1 MLGGMARLFREPAGF
16 KRAYELES
24 QPSVGLNLCL
34 GCCSEMP
41 GGKANVREMIEFF
54 GPKGK
59 IFYVHFRDVQGIVPH
74 FIECFI
80 GDGNYDPAEIMRLL
94 RDSGSPAS
102 CSTTTSRTWT
112 ATPMEPSRPRPRHR
126 LHAGPDGRHAT
137 IRWHNELRDGERS
150 ICEVRAMI
158 DTSHLHIRVYEW
170 LKDRILHHVFLPGDK
185 LDIQQ
190 LADDLGVSRTPVKE
204 AINRLTLEGLVTLRN
219 RRGTYVASLTEEIVR
234 ELIETRMMIEC
245 WAVEHLSPAAMA
257 NVRPHVAEMLDR
269 IERSLLVTKASL
281 FDGAESYAL
290 DREWHALIVRL
301 TGNGTMLDF
310 HQGVSAR
317 LQVGSLYFLTDEECS
332 SGRG

>member
-1 MLGGMARLFREPAGF
+1 
-16 KRAYELES
+16 
-24 QPSVGLNLCL
+24 
-34 GCCSEMP
+34 
-41 GGKANVREMIEFF
+41 
-54 GPKGK
+54 
-59 IFYVHFRDVQGIVPH
+59 
-74 FIECFI
+74 
-80 GDGNYDPAEIMRLL
+80 
-94 RDSGSPAS
+94 
-102 CSTTTSRTWT
+102 
-112 ATPMEPSRPRPRHR
+112 
-126 LHAGPDGRHAT
+126 
-137 IRWHNELRDGERS
+137 
-150 ICEVRAMI
+150 MI

-257 NVRPHVAEMLDR
+257 NVKPHVAEMLDR

-317 LQVGSLYFLTDEECS
+317 LQVGSLYFLTDEEAFQRTRVIHVEHARMMHAFLDDDIPTLADAIAVHIRNS
-332 SGRG
+332 EKEYLRLLARFDERKRELRGYASTGST